1 MRSYVLRRILHL
13 IPVLFGVATLTFLLL
28 HITPGDPAL
37 LLAGGDATGE
47 VVAVI
52 RHRLGLDQP
61 FHIQYARWMGNVLR
75 GDLGTSLF
83 DDRPVMATIL
93 GHLAPTVLLLVLS
106 LTVALVVAIPI
117 GVASAAR
124 RNSWVDNLSRL
135 VALLGVSIPSFWLAL
150 ILILVFAYSL
160 RLVPVAGY
168 GTPAHLVLPVL
179 TLAAALT
186 APLIRLTRSSLLE
199 TLREDFVRTARAK
212 GLGERRVFY
221 IHALRNALLPIVTI
235 IGLQM
240 AALFGG
246 TVIVESVFALPGMGR
261 LTFIR
266 MTQRDYPM
274 ILGNLLIY
282 SLLLSL
288 INLLIDLAYGLID
301 PRIRYD

>member
-1 MRSYVLRRILHL
+1 MRNYVLRRILQL
-13 IPVLFGVATLTFLLL
+13 IPVLFGVTTVTFLLL

-37 LLAGGDATGE
+37 LLAGQDATGE
-47 VVAVI
+47 VVAAI
-52 RHRLGLDQP
+52 RHRLGFDQP
-61 FHIQYARWMGNVLR
+61 FHVQYGRWIVNVLR

-83 DDRPVMATIL
+83 DDRPVLPTIL
-93 GHLAPTVLLLVLS
+93 GHLEPTLVLLVAS
-106 LTVALVVAIPI
+106 LTLAVAVAIPMGI
-117 GVASAAR
+117 ASAMR
-124 RNSWVDNLSRL
+124 RNSWVDNLARL
-135 VALLGVSIPSFWLAL
+135 AALLGVSIPSFWLAL

-168 GTPAHLVLPVL
+168 GTPGHLVLPVL

-212 GLGERRVFY
+212 GLGERRVLY
-221 IHALRNALLPIVTI
+221 VHALRNALLPIVTI
-235 IGLQM
+235 VGLQV
-240 AALFGG
+240 AALLGG
-246 TVIVESVFALPGMGR
+246 TVIVESIFVLPGMGR

-282 SLLLSL
+282 ALLLSL
-288 INLLIDLAYGLID
+288 INLVIDLAYGFID